1 MKPKSIGALAATSAP
16 GEPVTRAPY
25 GSQSDRREKAKAATR
40 SRLLT
45 ATCETMLRSVRGDI
59 KVEDIV
65 SAASVSRATFYL
77 HFPSIDDA
85 LAAVR
90 SDMTALLDG
99 EYAKLAAIGRVDNR
113 ALERWL
119 EDMLGMCREHRAM
132 IIALMRTRN
141 LSAADFDARLYYHG
155 VIERLG
161 VSHEAFRVAHERS
174 EVRAQA
180 LLLLLQIEGL
190 IRYFVVAEGGD
201 EEPAMV
207 RQIAEDLRRFID
219 ARTRRS

>member
-1 MKPKSIGALAATSAP
+1 MAEASAP
-16 GEPVTRAPY
+16 GEPATRAPY

-40 SRLLT
+40 LRLLT

-99 EYAKLAAIGRVDNR
+99 EYAKLAAMGRVDDH
-113 ALERWL
+113 ALETWL

-132 IIALMRTRN
+132 ILALMRTRN
-141 LSAADFDARLYYHG
+141 LSAADFDARLYYRG

-161 VSHEAFRVAHERS
+161 ASHAAFRAAHERS
-174 EVRAQA
+174 DVRAEA

-190 IRYFVVAEGGD
+190 IRYFVVADGGD

-207 RQIAEDLRRFID
+207 RQIAGDLRQFID
-219 ARTRRS
+219 TRASRP